1 MSIALMVKVDSLVK
15 RIEALE
21 KTLAAKVEQDAHVL
35 DTDVKSEF
43 EGRLGALEEHAKAL
57 GAKLKIEF

>member
-1 MSIALMVKVDSLVK
+1 MSIALMVKVDNLVK

-21 KTLAAKVEQDAHVL
+21 KTLAGKVEQDAQVVG
-35 DTDVKSEF
+35 TDLKIEL
-43 EGRLGALEEHAKAL
+43 EGRVADLEAHAKAV